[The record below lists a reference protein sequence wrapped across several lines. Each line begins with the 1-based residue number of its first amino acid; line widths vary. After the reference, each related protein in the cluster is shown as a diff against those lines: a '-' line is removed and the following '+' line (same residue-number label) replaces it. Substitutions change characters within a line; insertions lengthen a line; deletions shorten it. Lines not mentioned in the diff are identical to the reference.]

1 MNKSRILGL
10 IGSGVFALIA
20 IIVVFAIGV
29 KFSSPYDELYK
40 KPIALASNVSELIV
54 SKDIMNKFKGLYA
67 TGLVF
72 ALIGALFAV
81 LAIFLKDKTGRIM
94 IVLEL
99 VFIILGMLVIV
110 SGTANFVSEFMKPIK
125 DSAKLYGVDVKS
137 SDVFNTGILA
147 ANYILTLAG
156 GIAGITL
163 AALSIKFDR

>member
-29 KFSSPYDELYK
+29 KFKDVLGISTD
-40 KPIALASNVSELIV
+40 AFTLASKGSG
-54 SKDIMNKFKGLYA
+54 DIMNEFKGLYA
-67 TGLVF
+67 AGLVF
-72 ALIGALFAV
+72 ALIGVVFAV

-94 IVLEL
+94 IILEL
-99 VFIILGMLVIV
+99 VFIILGMLLIM
-110 SGTANFVSEFMKPIK
+110 SGTANFVS
-125 DSAKLYGVDVKS
+125 DVKEDANT

>member
-1 MNKSRILGL
+1 
-10 IGSGVFALIA
+10 
-20 IIVVFAIGV
+20 
-29 KFSSPYDELYK
+29 
-40 KPIALASNVSELIV
+40 
-54 SKDIMNKFKGLYA
+54 MNKFKGLYA